1 MSDDKETGS
10 SAPISART
18 ASELQGALA
27 ILVAVARAD
36 DRVDDAEREAIAHV
50 FTELDVGST
59 LERALAAPVD
69 VANAIEAVKSREV
82 REAVFQAAWL
92 VAYADDRARPEEVRI
107 IDALKEAWGL
117 ERMVPTPLQFAWSL
131 KNTYYGDAIADDRE
145 REQAVKR
152 SILFYS
158 GLAAGFGVI
167 PIPFFGEIP
176 ILVLQRRL
184 IQKIA
189 GLHGKL
195 LDSKEMVALLGAI
208 AGAAAF
214 RIAVTSL
221 MKLLPVWGSAVGSS
235 TGFLSTYAIG
245 AAIAKHFA
253 EGSGAIDPRKL
264 KDDIAAATEQG
275 KAEWEA
281 RRDALS
287 GPTKEHQARLRGLS
301 EELRA
306 GTLTEAEFDRRV
318 EELQDS

>member
-1 MSDDKETGS
+1 MSDDGQTEAAT
-10 SAPISART
+10 PISVRT
-18 ASELQGALA
+18 ARELEGALA
-27 ILVAVARAD
+27 ILAAVARAD
-36 DRVDDAEREAIAHV
+36 DRVEDAEREAIAEV
-50 FTELDVGST
+50 FTELGATSS

-69 VANAIEAVKSREV
+69 LASAIDAVRSREV

-117 ERMVPTPLQFAWSL
+117 ERMVPTPLRFDWSL
-131 KNTYYGDAIADDRE
+131 KNTYYGDAIADPRE
-145 REQAVKR
+145 REHAVRR

-195 LDSKEMVALLGAI
+195 LDNKEMVALLGAI

-214 RIAVTSL
+214 RFAVTSL

-245 AAIAKHFA
+245 VAMAKHFA

-264 KDDIAAATEQG
+264 KDDIAAASEAG

-281 RRDALS
+281 RREELGSVSKDR
-287 GPTKEHQARLRGLS
+287 QAKMRGLS

-306 GTLTEAEFDRRV
+306 GTLTEAELDRRV
-318 EELQDS
+318 QELQDP